1 MFDQDEGYP
10 RCDYC
15 GVLLKENDSV
25 WMIGRYVLNK
35 AGILVGHG
43 IEDSDGSSN
52 DDADFCSLRCL
63 RKKFKG
69 RNNGKD

>member
-25 WMIGRYVLNK
+25 WMIGMYVLNK

-43 IEDSDGSSN
+43 IEDRDSSN
-52 DDADFCSLRCL
+52 EDADFCSLRCL
-63 RKKFKG
+63 RKKF
-69 RNNGKD
+69 RRIKDGA